1 MVSQA
6 TGSRGGSFLGDVLER
21 ARRALSRWDELGR
34 LDSEEFEA
42 VARDLNLSPA
52 ELNALA
58 VTPPCALES
67 LGKRLAY
74 IGISENTLAAASY
87 DVLRDM
93 QRVCSL
99 CTFKARCAADLRR
112 GRCAAPK
119 YCPNESTLRALSAE
133 ANKQPSSAQI
143 LAFHADHG

>member
-1 MVSQA
+1 MISQA
-6 TGSRGGSFLGDVLER
+6 TRSRDDSFLGDLLDR
-21 ARRALSRWDELGR
+21 ARRAFSRWDELGR
-34 LDSEEFEA
+34 LDAQQFEA

-58 VTPPCALES
+58 VTPPSALES

-74 IGISENTLAAASY
+74 IGISENTLAASSY

-112 GRCAAPK
+112 GRCAAPT

-133 ANKQPSSAQI
+133 ANKQPTAQI
-143 LAFHADHG
+143 PAFHAD